1 MHQDWVDRNSGGE
14 AVKTFRLM
22 WEEFCVAWGAA
33 TARARWLLVI
43 FAVLVG
49 SWTIFTLAV
58 VFL

>member
-1 MHQDWVDRNSGGE
+1 M
-14 AVKTFRLM
+14 KTFRLM